1 MSTLNV
7 DAFGSAEL
15 QRAFLTWGIGP
26 GDLASVIEQEAR
38 RTIEAAKGYR
48 HRAID
53 LGLRRMQRD
62 HLLTD
67 ADVKRLEQVS
77 LVVFQVEVGKQSPEK
92 GSAILEGLHRESL
105 DDPEASDLGSTM
117 IRTSY
122 SARNSTVA
130 PAMGLFGM
138 LIGGLLTSG
147 SGGMLIGGL
156 VGWTVGKVCGDEED

>member
-1 MSTLNV
+1 MTTLNV
-7 DAFGSAEL
+7 EAFRSAEL
-15 QRAFLTWGIGP
+15 QRAFLTWEIAP
-26 GDLASVIEQEAR
+26 GDLAVYIAQEAR
-38 RTIEAAKGYR
+38 RAIEDAKGDR

-53 LGLRRMQRD
+53 LGLRRMQRG
-62 HLLTD
+62 HLLTE

-92 GSAILEGLHRESL
+92 GSAILKGLHREAL
-105 DDPEASDLGSTM
+105 GDPEASDMGSTM
-117 IRTSY
+117 IGASY

-130 PAMGLFGM
+130 PAAGLFGM
-138 LIGGLLTSG
+138 LIGALLTGG